1 MLSKKRKSNG
11 LESQQKKFGY
21 TFVIHYIIGIV
32 VFFLYPLISSII
44 YSFSEITISP
54 GKIITEWVALANF
67 NEIINVDPNYLN
79 NVRDSLGYIFYS
91 LPIILAIS
99 LVLAVL
105 LNQQFGGRTFVRMIL
120 FLPIILATSPIMLQ
134 LDTAYLRMPIL
145 SSAETAGGISYKTII
160 GELNLPGQVTTILT
174 FLISKTADLIWNC
187 GVQTILFLAGLQ
199 NIPASMY
206 EVSKIEG
213 ANKWEEF
220 WFITVPSIRHIISL
234 VMIYTMIELFT
245 ASDNTVVSKAYSFL
259 IAQDFG
265 KGSAMLWFYFLIVIV
280 TILVIYTAYQRLCVK
295 RWE

>member
-1 MLSKKRKSNG
+1 MAKKKRSNG

-21 TFVIHYIIGIV
+21 TFVIHYIIGII
-32 VFFLYPLISSII
+32 VFFLYPLISSIV
-44 YSFSEITISP
+44 YSFSEITIVP
-54 GKIITEWVALANF
+54 GKIITKWVAFDHF

-91 LPIILAIS
+91 LPVILAMS

-105 LNQQFGGRTFVRMIL
+105 LNQQFKGRTFVRMIF
-120 FLPIILATSPIMLQ
+120 FLPIILATSPVMIQ
-134 LDTAYLRMPIL
+134 LDSIYLKMPLL
-145 SSAETAGGISYKTII
+145 SSIEASGGINYKTII
-160 GELNLPGQVTTILT
+160 GELNLPTQITTILT
-174 FLISKTADLIWNC
+174 FLISKTVDLIWNC

-199 NIPASMY
+199 NIPGSMY

-220 WFITVPSIRHIISL
+220 WLITVPSIRHIISL

-245 ASDNTVVSKAYSFL
+245 ASDNSVVSKAYSFL

-280 TILVIYTAYQRLCVK
+280 VIVSIYTLYQRLCVK